1 MSAVEA
7 RILGASGI
15 QVSPLGAGT
24 QQWGD
29 VRWGYGDSYS
39 RDDLFGAY
47 QAYLDGGVNSF
58 DTSESYAKGVSETLL
73 GEFRRQDGRPIKIFT
88 KYTQS
93 KIYDPSDRRSPKQVM
108 ATLDG
113 SLQRLGV
120 EAVDLYQL
128 HYPPSAR
135 ELDAYLDALA
145 ETVKAG
151 KARSIGV
158 SNFNTA
164 LFRRAHAY
172 LARQNVPLSANQIG
186 YNLLYRHPET
196 NGMLAACR
204 ELNAAVIPI
213 LPLAEGVLAGTY
225 RVGGAPYPSG
235 VGTFLKIASM
245 NIFGEDARRKSF
257 VRRLFE
263 KPYFV
268 QREILEPLFVVLDQ
282 IAAAHNATIAQ
293 VALNWLLAS
302 HPNVIPIPGAKNA
315 RQARDNAGALSWT
328 LSVEEFSRICQAE
341 ATARAAAR

>member
-1 MSAVEA
+1 MSAVET

-15 QVSPLGAGT
+15 RVSPLGVGT

-29 VRWGYGDSYS
+29 QRWGYGEGYS
-39 RDDLFGAY
+39 RDDLFAAY
-47 QAYLDGGVNSF
+47 QAFLDAGVNSF

-88 KYTQS
+88 KFTQS
-93 KIYDPSDRRSPKQVM
+93 KIYDPSDRRSPKQLM
-108 ATLDG
+108 ATLDT

-120 EAVDLYQL
+120 DAVDLYQL

-145 ETVKAG
+145 ETVKSG
-151 KARSIGV
+151 KARAIGV

-172 LARQNVPLSANQIG
+172 LARRNIPLASNQIG

-204 ELNAAVIPI
+204 EVNAAVIAM
-213 LPLAEGVLAGTY
+213 LPLMEGVLAGKY
-225 RVGGAPYPSG
+225 RIGGAPYPSG
-235 VGTFLKIASM
+235 VGTILKVASM
-245 NIFGEDARRKSF
+245 NIFNEDVRRKSF
-257 VRRLFE
+257 LRRLLE

-268 QREILEPLFVVLDQ
+268 RREVLEPLFVVLAQ

-302 HPNVIPIPGAKNA
+302 HPNVIPIAGAKNA
-315 RQARDNAGALSWT
+315 RQARDNAAALSWT
-328 LSVEEFSRICQAE
+328 LSVEEFSWICQVE
-341 ATARAAAR
+341 TATQAALN